1 MNQIQNT
8 STISLVHPVCC
19 GIDVHKKSVSACL
32 MFNDAKGQES
42 SIVQEF
48 DTFTDSLME
57 LRDWLLEHE
66 CPVVAMESTGVY
78 WKPVFNVLGD
88 DFTIILVNARHV
100 RNVPGHKTD
109 KKDSKWLAKL
119 LLSGLLK
126 GSFIPEK
133 EIRDLRDLVRTK
145 TQLTGEISSAKNRFI
160 KFMESANIK
169 LSSVLTNVFCV
180 SGQKIIAEIL
190 EGEYKP
196 ERLLYHVHGR
206 VKAPRQDIIEALRG
220 NLDDHH
226 RFLMK
231 TMLEHI
237 ANIEGIIAK
246 IDEQIQQ
253 KTEKH
258 KELLD
263 LLETIPGVG
272 RDGAVCIITE
282 IGTDMEAFASHKHL
296 ASWAGM
302 CPGNNESA
310 GKNKSG
316 RITYGNAFLR
326 AFLVQMA
333 WGAVR
338 TKNTYLSS
346 KYKSLVGRRGK
357 KRAVIAVG
365 HKILI
370 AAYFILKNKVG
381 YNELG
386 EDYLSNFRKDKLVE
400 YYKKQLEKLEPNVDF
415 DNEAA

>member
-1 MNQIQNT
+1 MAMKKDFIQFDQ
-8 STISLVHPVCC
+8 VVER
-19 GIDVHKKSVSACL
+19 GAGMDVHKEIIVVTIRGKGIKTETKS
-32 MFNDAKGQES
+32 FK
-42 SIVQEF
+42 
-48 DTFTDSLME
+48 TFTSSLKK
-57 LRDWLLEHE
+57 LREWLKKYGITHL
-66 CPVVAMESTGVY
+66 AMESTGVY

-126 GSFIPEK
+126 GSFIPGK
-133 EIRDLRDLVRTK
+133 EIRYLRDLVRTK

-169 LSSVLTNVFCV
+169 LSSVLTDVFCV
-180 SGQKIIAEIL
+180 TGQKIVADML
-190 EGEYKP
+190 EGDYKP

-226 RFLMK
+226 RFMMK

-237 ANIEGIIAK
+237 AKIEDTIARL
-246 IDEQIQQ
+246 DEQIQHN
-253 KTEKH
+253 TEKH

-272 RDGAVCIITE
+272 RDGAVCIIAE
-282 IGTDMEAFASHKHL
+282 LGTDMDAFASHKHL

-333 WGAVR
+333 WGAAR

-370 AAYFILKNKVG
+370 AAYFIIKNKVG

-415 DNEAA
+415 NFEAA

>member
-1 MNQIQNT
+1 MKKDFIQFDQ
-8 STISLVHPVCC
+8 VVER
-19 GIDVHKKSVSACL
+19 GAGMDVHKETIVVTIRGKGIKTETKS
-32 MFNDAKGQES
+32 FK
-42 SIVQEF
+42 
-48 DTFTDSLME
+48 TFTSSLKKLQE
-57 LRDWLLEHE
+57 WLNNNGVTHL
-66 CPVVAMESTGVY
+66 AMESTGVY

-88 DFTIILVNARHV
+88 DFTIVLVNARHV

-109 KKDSKWLAKL
+109 KRDSNWLAKL

-126 GSFIPEK
+126 GSFIPRK

-169 LSSVLTNVFCV
+169 LSSVLTDVFCV
-180 SGQKIIAEIL
+180 TGQKIIAEIL
-190 EGEYKP
+190 AGDYQP
-196 ERLLYHVHGR
+196 EKLLYHVHGK
-206 VKAPRQDIIEALRG
+206 VKASRQDIIESLTG
-220 NLDDHH
+220 NLDDHY
-226 RFLMK
+226 RFMMK

-237 ANIEGIIAK
+237 ANIEGVIAR

-258 KELLD
+258 KEILE

-272 RDGAVCIITE
+272 HDGAVCIIAE
-282 IGTDMEAFASHKHL
+282 IGTDMDAFASHKHL

-326 AFLVQMA
+326 TFLVQMA
-333 WGAVR
+333 WGATR

-357 KRAVIAVG
+357 KRAIIAVG

-370 AAYFILKNKVG
+370 AVYFIIENKVG

-386 EDYLSNFRKDKLVE
+386 EDHFSNFRKDKLVE
-400 YYKKQLEKLEPNVDF
+400 YYKKQLQKLDPNVDF
-415 DNEAA
+415 DDEAA

>member
-1 MNQIQNT
+1 MKKDFIQFDQVVERGAGMDLHKEVIVV
-8 STISLVHPVCC
+8 TIRGK
-19 GIDVHKKSVSACL
+19 GIKTQTKS
-32 MFNDAKGQES
+32 FR
-42 SIVQEF
+42 
-48 DTFTDSLME
+48 TFTSSLKKLKE
-57 LRDWLLEHE
+57 WLKKYGITHL
-66 CPVVAMESTGVY
+66 AMESTGVY

-88 DFTIILVNARHV
+88 DFTIVLVNARHV

-109 KKDSKWLAKL
+109 KKDSKWLSKL

-126 GSFIPEK
+126 GSFIPRK
-133 EIRDLRDLVRTK
+133 EIRDLRDLVRLK
-145 TQLTGEISSAKNRFI
+145 TQLTGEISSSKNRFI
-160 KFMESANIK
+160 KFLESANIK
-169 LSSVLTNVFCV
+169 LSSVLSNVFGV

-190 EGEYKP
+190 KGDYKP
-196 ERLLYHVHGR
+196 EHLLHHVHGR
-206 VKAPRQDIIEALRG
+206 VKASRQDIVEALRG
-220 NLDDHH
+220 NLDDHY

-231 TMLEHI
+231 TLLKHI
-237 ANIEGIIAK
+237 ANLEKVIAD
-246 IDEQIQQ
+246 IDAQIEQITAQHR
-253 KTEKH
+253 EIL
-258 KELLD
+258 E

-272 RDGAVCIITE
+272 HDGAICIIAE

-333 WGAVR
+333 WGATR
-338 TKNTYLSS
+338 TRNTYLSS

-370 AAYFILKNKVG
+370 AVYYIIKDRIA

-386 EDYLSNFRKDKLVE
+386 EDYLNNFRKDKLVE
-400 YYKKQLEKLEPNVDF
+400 YYKKQINKLDPNVGF
-415 DNEAA
+415 DKEIA

>member
-1 MNQIQNT
+1 MAMKKNFILFDQ
-8 STISLVHPVCC
+8 VVER
-19 GIDVHKKSVSACL
+19 GAGMDVHKETIVVTIQGKGIKTETKS
-32 MFNDAKGQES
+32 FR
-42 SIVQEF
+42 
-48 DTFTDSLME
+48 TFTSSLKK
-57 LRDWLLEHE
+57 LREWLKQHGITHL
-66 CPVVAMESTGVY
+66 AMESTGVY

-88 DFTIILVNARHV
+88 DFMIILVNARHV
-100 RNVPGHKTD
+100 KNVPGHKTD
-109 KKDSKWLAKL
+109 KQDSKWLAKL

-126 GSFIPEK
+126 GSFIPGK

-169 LSSVLTNVFCV
+169 LSSVLTDVFCV
-180 SGQKIIAEIL
+180 TGQKIIAEIL
-190 EGEYKP
+190 DGDYKP

-206 VKAPRQDIIEALRG
+206 VKASRQDIIEALTG
-220 NLDDHH
+220 NLDEHY
-226 RFLMK
+226 RFMMK

-237 ANIEGIIAK
+237 ANIENVIAK
-246 IDEQIQQ
+246 IDAQIMQ
-253 KTEKH
+253 KTEDH
-258 KELLD
+258 KEILE

-272 RDGAVCIITE
+272 RDGAICIVAE
-282 IGTDMEAFASHKHL
+282 IGTNMEAFASHKHL

-326 AFLVQMA
+326 TFLVQMA
-333 WGAVR
+333 WAAAR

-370 AAYFILKNKVG
+370 AAYFIMKNKVG

-386 EDYLSNFRKDKLVE
+386 EEYLNNFRRDKLIN
-400 YYKKQLEKLEPNVDF
+400 YYKNQLQKLDPNVNF
-415 DNEAA
+415 DKEVA

>member
-1 MNQIQNT
+1 
-8 STISLVHPVCC
+8 
-19 GIDVHKKSVSACL
+19 
-32 MFNDAKGQES
+32 
-42 SIVQEF
+42 
-48 DTFTDSLME
+48 
-57 LRDWLLEHE
+57 
-66 CPVVAMESTGVY
+66 
-78 WKPVFNVLGD
+78 
-88 DFTIILVNARHV
+88 
-100 RNVPGHKTD
+100 
-109 KKDSKWLAKL
+109 
-119 LLSGLLK
+119 
-126 GSFIPEK
+126 
-133 EIRDLRDLVRTK
+133 
-145 TQLTGEISSAKNRFI
+145 
-160 KFMESANIK
+160 
-169 LSSVLTNVFCV
+169 
-180 SGQKIIAEIL
+180 
-190 EGEYKP
+190 
-196 ERLLYHVHGR
+196 LLYHVHGR

-220 NLDDHH
+220 NLDDHY
-226 RFLMK
+226 RFMMR

-237 ANIEGIIAK
+237 ANIEGVIAK

-253 KTEKH
+253 KTKRH
-258 KELLD
+258 KDLLD

-272 RDGAVCIITE
+272 RDGAVCIIAE
-282 IGTDMEAFASHKHL
+282 LGADMQAFASHKHL

-333 WGAVR
+333 WGAAR

-370 AAYFILKNKVG
+370 AAYFIIKNRVE
-381 YNELG
+381 YNEIG

-415 DNEAA
+415 DHEAA

>member
-1 MNQIQNT
+1 MAMKKDFIQFDQ
-8 STISLVHPVCC
+8 VVER
-19 GIDVHKKSVSACL
+19 GAGMDVHKEIIVVTIRGKGIKTETKS
-32 MFNDAKGQES
+32 FK
-42 SIVQEF
+42 
-48 DTFTDSLME
+48 TFTSSLKK
-57 LRDWLLEHE
+57 LREWLMKYEITHL
-66 CPVVAMESTGVY
+66 AMESTGVY

-88 DFTIILVNARHV
+88 DFIIILVNARHV

-126 GSFIPEK
+126 GSFIPDK

-169 LSSVLTNVFCV
+169 LSTVLTNVFCV
-180 SGQKIIAEIL
+180 SGQRIIAEIL
-190 EGEYKP
+190 EGDYKP
-196 ERLLYHVHGR
+196 EHLLYHVHGR
-206 VKAPRQDIIEALRG
+206 VKAPREDIIEALRG
-220 NLDDHH
+220 NLDDHY
-226 RFLMK
+226 RFMMK

-237 ANIEGIIAK
+237 ANIEGVIAK
-246 IDEQIQQ
+246 IDEQVQQ

-272 RDGAVCIITE
+272 RDGAVCIIAE
-282 IGTDMEAFASHKHL
+282 LGTDMDVFTSHKHL

-333 WGAVR
+333 WGATR

-370 AAYFILKNKVG
+370 AAYFIIKNKVG

-415 DNEAA
+415 NIEAA

>member
-1 MNQIQNT
+1 MAMKKNFILFDQ
-8 STISLVHPVCC
+8 VVER
-19 GIDVHKKSVSACL
+19 GAGMDVHKETIVVTIQGKGIKTETKS
-32 MFNDAKGQES
+32 FR
-42 SIVQEF
+42 
-48 DTFTDSLME
+48 TFTSSLKK
-57 LRDWLLEHE
+57 LREWLKQHGITHL
-66 CPVVAMESTGVY
+66 AMESTGVY

-88 DFTIILVNARHV
+88 DFMIILVNARHV
-100 RNVPGHKTD
+100 KNVPGHKTD
-109 KKDSKWLAKL
+109 KQDSKWLAKL

-126 GSFIPEK
+126 GSFIPGK

-169 LSSVLTNVFCV
+169 LSSVLTDVFCV
-180 SGQKIIAEIL
+180 TGQKIIAEIL
-190 EGEYKP
+190 DGDYKP
-196 ERLLYHVHGR
+196 ERLLHHVHGR
-206 VKAPRQDIIEALRG
+206 VKASRQDIIEALTG
-220 NLDDHH
+220 NLDEHY
-226 RFLMK
+226 RFMMK

-237 ANIEGIIAK
+237 ANIENVIAK
-246 IDEQIQQ
+246 IDAQIMQ
-253 KTEKH
+253 KTEDH
-258 KELLD
+258 KEILE

-272 RDGAVCIITE
+272 RDGAICIVAE
-282 IGTDMEAFASHKHL
+282 IGTNMEAFASHKHL

-326 AFLVQMA
+326 TFLVQMA
-333 WGAVR
+333 WAAAR

-346 KYKSLVGRRGK
+346 KYKRLVGRRGK

-370 AAYFILKNKVG
+370 AAYFIMKNKVG

-386 EDYLSNFRKDKLVE
+386 EEYLNNFRRDKLIN
-400 YYKKQLEKLEPNVDF
+400 YYKNQLQKLDPNVNF
-415 DNEAA
+415 DKEVA

>member
-1 MNQIQNT
+1 MAMKKNFILFDQ
-8 STISLVHPVCC
+8 VVER
-19 GIDVHKKSVSACL
+19 GAGMDVHKETIVVTIQGKGIKTETKS
-32 MFNDAKGQES
+32 FR
-42 SIVQEF
+42 
-48 DTFTDSLME
+48 TFTSSLKK
-57 LRDWLLEHE
+57 LREWLKQHGITHL
-66 CPVVAMESTGVY
+66 AMESTGVY

-88 DFTIILVNARHV
+88 DFMIILVNARHV
-100 RNVPGHKTD
+100 KNVPGHKTD
-109 KKDSKWLAKL
+109 KQDSKWLAKL

-126 GSFIPEK
+126 GSFIPGK

-145 TQLTGEISSAKNRFI
+145 TQLNGEISSAKNRFI

-169 LSSVLTNVFCV
+169 LSSVLTDVFCV
-180 SGQKIIAEIL
+180 TGQKIIAEIL
-190 EGEYKP
+190 DGDYKP

-206 VKAPRQDIIEALRG
+206 VKASRQDIIEALTG
-220 NLDDHH
+220 NLDEHY
-226 RFLMK
+226 RFMMK
-231 TMLEHI
+231 IMLEHI
-237 ANIEGIIAK
+237 ANIENVIAK
-246 IDEQIQQ
+246 IDAQIMQ
-253 KTEKH
+253 KTEDH
-258 KELLD
+258 KEILE

-272 RDGAVCIITE
+272 RDGAICIVAE
-282 IGTDMEAFASHKHL
+282 IGTNMEAFASHKHL

-326 AFLVQMA
+326 TFLVQMA
-333 WGAVR
+333 WAAAR

-370 AAYFILKNKVG
+370 AAYFIMKNKVG

-386 EDYLSNFRKDKLVE
+386 EEYLNNFRRDKLIN
-400 YYKKQLEKLEPNVDF
+400 YYKNQLQKLDPNVNF
-415 DNEAA
+415 DKEVA

>member
-1 MNQIQNT
+1 MAMKKNFILFDQ
-8 STISLVHPVCC
+8 VVER
-19 GIDVHKKSVSACL
+19 GAGMDVHKETIVVTIQGKGIKTETKS
-32 MFNDAKGQES
+32 FR
-42 SIVQEF
+42 
-48 DTFTDSLME
+48 TFTSSLKK
-57 LRDWLLEHE
+57 LREWLKQHGITHL
-66 CPVVAMESTGVY
+66 AMESTGVY

-88 DFTIILVNARHV
+88 DFMIILVNARHV
-100 RNVPGHKTD
+100 KNVPGHKTD
-109 KKDSKWLAKL
+109 KQDSKWLAKL

-126 GSFIPEK
+126 GSFIPGK

-169 LSSVLTNVFCV
+169 LSSVLTDVFCV
-180 SGQKIIAEIL
+180 TGQKIIAEIL
-190 EGEYKP
+190 DGDYKP

-206 VKAPRQDIIEALRG
+206 VKASRQDIIEALTG
-220 NLDDHH
+220 NLDEHY
-226 RFLMK
+226 RFMMK
-231 TMLEHI
+231 IMLEHI
-237 ANIEGIIAK
+237 ANIENVIAK
-246 IDEQIQQ
+246 IDAQIMQ
-253 KTEKH
+253 KTEDH
-258 KELLD
+258 KEILE

-272 RDGAVCIITE
+272 RDGAICIVAE
-282 IGTDMEAFASHKHL
+282 IGTNMEAFASHKHL

-326 AFLVQMA
+326 TFLVQMA
-333 WGAVR
+333 WAAAR

-357 KRAVIAVG
+357 KKAVIAVG

-370 AAYFILKNKVG
+370 AAYFIMKNKVG

-386 EDYLSNFRKDKLVE
+386 EEYLNNFRRDKLIN
-400 YYKKQLEKLEPNVDF
+400 YYKNQLQKLDPNVNF
-415 DNEAA
+415 DKEVA